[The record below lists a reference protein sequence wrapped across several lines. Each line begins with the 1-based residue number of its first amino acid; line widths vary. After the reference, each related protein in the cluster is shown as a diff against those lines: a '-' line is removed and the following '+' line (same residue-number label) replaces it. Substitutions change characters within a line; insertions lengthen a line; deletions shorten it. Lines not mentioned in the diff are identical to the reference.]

1 MSKND
6 DVQAAA
12 KVTAAKAAAA
22 AEAKNRAVAEAAK
35 KANQDERRKQA
46 EAKAVQVQ
54 AANVKFLAGKAKTI
68 NSVIGRYEATVVKL
82 DDYRATM
89 AVHLA
94 EAETVCRESRIAF
107 RDWAEANIKKK
118 DGSGPYS
125 YSELRRLTTLGHK
138 AGGDMEQA
146 QKLLADMRAD
156 TAKRVK
162 EHADRKKEAEEKA
175 EERAEKAEE
184 KAEERAEK
192 AGHNGG
198 PPLEIPGHAT
208 PESIV
213 KLIQGLSTRSQMD
226 VLRALGE
233 AFGLTIV
240 HDGTQRQLWPVVS
253 DE

>member
-1 MSKND
+1 MS
-6 DVQAAA
+6 AP
-12 KVTAAKAAAA
+12 TEAAKAAAEKAKSDALA
-22 AEAKNRAVAEAAK
+22 AAAK
-35 KANQDERRKQA
+35 KTKQGEA
-46 EAKAVQVQ
+46 EKKARAQAAQAQ

-68 NSVIGRYEATVVKL
+68 NNVIGRYEATVVKL

-94 EAETVCRESRIAF
+94 EAETVCRDSKIAF

-125 YSELRRLTTLGHK
+125 YSELRRLTTLGQK

-162 EHADRKKEAEEKA
+162 EHSDRKKEEQETKA
-175 EERAEKAEE
+175 EERKEAQS
-184 KAEERAEK
+184 
-192 AGHNGG
+192 GHNGG
-198 PPLEIPGHAT
+198 PPLEVPGHVADT
-208 PESIV
+208 ESIV

-240 HDGTQRQLWPVVS
+240 HEGTQRQIWPVV
-253 DE
+253 

>member
-1 MSKND
+1 M
-6 DVQAAA
+6 AG
-12 KVTAAKAAAA
+12 TTEAAKAAA
-22 AEAKNRAVAEAAK
+22 EKAKNDALAAAAK
-35 KANQDERRKQA
+35 KTKQGEA
-46 EAKAVQVQ
+46 EKKARAQ
-54 AANVKFLAGKAKTI
+54 AAQAQATNVKFLAGKAKTI
-68 NSVIGRYEATVVKL
+68 NAMIGRYEAAVVRL
-82 DDYRATM
+82 DDYRAAM

-94 EAETVCRESRIAF
+94 EVETVCRDNKIAF

-125 YSELRRLTTLGHK
+125 YSELRRLTTLGQK

-146 QKLLADMRAD
+146 QKLLADLRAD

-162 EHADRKKEAEEKA
+162 EHSDRKKEEQETKA
-175 EERAEKAEE
+175 EERKEQE
-184 KAEERAEK
+184 EK

-198 PPLEIPGHAT
+198 PPLEVPGHVADT
-208 PESIV
+208 EGIV

-240 HDGTQRQLWPVVS
+240 HEGTQRQIWPAV
-253 DE
+253 

>member
-1 MSKND
+1 MPTGPTEAGKAAAEKAKNAALA
-6 DVQAAA
+6 AAA
-12 KVTAAKAAAA
+12 KKTKQGE
-22 AEAKNRAVAEAAK
+22 AEK
-35 KANQDERRKQA
+35 KARAQA
-46 EAKAVQVQ
+46 AQAQ
-54 AANVKFLAGKAKTI
+54 AANVKFLADKAKTI

-94 EAETVCRESRIAF
+94 EAETVCRDSKIAF

-125 YSELRRLTTLGHK
+125 YSELRRLTTLGQK

-146 QKLLADMRAD
+146 QKLLADLRAD

-162 EHADRKKEAEEKA
+162 EHTDRKKEEQETKA
-175 EERAEKAEE
+175 EERKEE
-184 KAEERAEK
+184 QS
-192 AGHNGG
+192 GHNGG
-198 PPLEIPGHAT
+198 PPLEVPGHVADT
-208 PESIV
+208 EGIV

-240 HDGTQRQLWPVVS
+240 HEGTQRQIWPVV
-253 DE
+253 

>member
-1 MSKND
+1 MS
-6 DVQAAA
+6 AP
-12 KVTAAKAAAA
+12 TEAAKAAAEKAKSDALA
-22 AEAKNRAVAEAAK
+22 AAAK
-35 KANQDERRKQA
+35 KAKQGEA
-46 EAKAVQVQ
+46 EKKARAQAAQAQ

-68 NSVIGRYEATVVKL
+68 NAVIGRYEATVVKL

-94 EAETVCRESRIAF
+94 EAETVCRDSKIAF

-125 YSELRRLTTLGHK
+125 YSELRRLTTLGQK

-146 QKLLADMRAD
+146 QKLLADLRAD

-162 EHADRKKEAEEKA
+162 EHSDRKKEEQETKA
-175 EERAEKAEE
+175 KERAEEAE
-184 KAEERAEK
+184 EK

-198 PPLEIPGHAT
+198 PPLEVPGHAT
-208 PESIV
+208 PESVV

-240 HDGTQRQLWPVVS
+240 HEGTQRQIWPVV
-253 DE
+253 

>member
-35 KANQDERRKQA
+35 KANRDEKRKQA
-46 EAKAVQVQ
+46 EAKAVQAQ

-162 EHADRKKEAEEKA
+162 EHADRKKEEQETKA
-175 EERAEKAEE
+175 EERKEQAEE
-184 KAEERAEK
+184 Q